1 MKLEVACVVAL
12 LGACESTRGST
23 STSTSSSSSSSEPT
37 KPAAA
42 PADKMD
48 ARYVE
53 AIRSAGAA
61 YTKWGRVDEL
71 PRQAPTD
78 CAAPSA
84 HPEGQASRV
93 RVSEA
98 DAASAAHGE
107 KLYYLW
113 ASDRAAYLAN
123 RATAVGF
130 AIVKEAF
137 AAVPA
142 AKAAVNQAPA
152 ADYGRVPLPIRTTSI
167 DGKQVEIGKPAG
179 LFVMTKVAATDG
191 TDAGWVYGTLAP
203 DGNVTSAGRV
213 TSCIACHVDATHERL
228 FGLR

>member
-1 MKLEVACVVAL
+1 MKLEAACVVAL

-23 STSTSSSSSSSEPT
+23 ASAEPT
-37 KPAAA
+37 KPAASA
-42 PADKMD
+42 KLD
-48 ARYVE
+48 ARYVD
-53 AIRSAGAA
+53 AIRAAGAA

-84 HPEGQASRV
+84 NPEGKASRV

-98 DAASAAHGE
+98 DAESAHGE

-123 RATAVGF
+123 TAAAVGF

-142 AKAAVNQAPA
+142 VNASNPAPSP
-152 ADYGRVPLPIRTTSI
+152 DYGRVPLPIRTTSI
-167 DGKQVEIGKPAG
+167 DGKQVAVGAPAG
-179 LFVMTKVAATDG
+179 LFVMTKVAATEG
-191 TDAGWVYGTLAP
+191 TDAGWVYGTIAP
-203 DGNVTSAGRV
+203 DGTVTSAGRI